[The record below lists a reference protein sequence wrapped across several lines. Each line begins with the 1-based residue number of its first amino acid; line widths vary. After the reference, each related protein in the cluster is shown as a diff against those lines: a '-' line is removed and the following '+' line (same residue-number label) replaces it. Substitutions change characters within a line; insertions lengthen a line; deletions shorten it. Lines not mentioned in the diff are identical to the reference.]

1 MASSEQPA
9 CALTIAGSDSG
20 GGAGIQAD
28 LKAFAAFQVHGL
40 SAISALTAQSTV
52 EVRAVHPVP
61 AAFVAQQID
70 TLTDDFRIDA
80 VKTGMLADPATVQVI
95 LDRARSQGWKLV
107 VDPVMVA
114 ASGARLVGPEV
125 VRALTGLYSLAEL
138 VTPNLDE
145 VEVLLGW
152 RPRDAA
158 EMERAGR
165 QLLDHGPRAALIK
178 GGHLEGD
185 PIDVLVQSDGSTRV
199 FEGGRIETRAGHG
212 TGCTYAAAITAL
224 LARGF
229 SREASVER
237 ARRFVREALR
247 TAAASLGAGAS
258 PLHPFHA
265 FYPALG
271 SRDDG
276 AGSG

>member
-1 MASSEQPA
+1 MAKAEQPA

-28 LKAFAAFQVHGL
+28 LKAFAALQVHGL

-52 EVRAVHPVP
+52 EVRAVHAVP
-61 AAFVAQQID
+61 SSFVAVQLD

-80 VKTGMLADPATVQVI
+80 VKTGMLADPSTVEVI
-95 LDRARSQGWKLV
+95 RDRVVRHQWCLV

-114 ASGARLVGPEV
+114 ASGARLVGPDV
-125 VRALTGLYSLAEL
+125 VRALTSLYSLAEL

-152 RPRDAA
+152 RPRHA
-158 EMERAGR
+158 EEMARAGK
-165 QLLDHGPRAALIK
+165 QLLEHGPKAALIK
-178 GGHLEGD
+178 GGHLDGD
-185 PIDVLVQSDGSTRV
+185 PVDVLVQSDGPTRV
-199 FEGGRIETRAGHG
+199 FEGGRIETQAGHG

-224 LARGF
+224 LARGE
-229 SREASVER
+229 SRENAVEQ
-237 ARRFVREALR
+237 ARNFVREALR
-247 TAAASLGAGAS
+247 AAPSGLGAGAG

-265 FYPALG
+265 FHPRLAPG
-271 SRDDG
+271 RRSEG
-276 AGSG
+276 

>member
-1 MASSEQPA
+1 MARDEQPA

-28 LKAFAAFQVHGL
+28 LKAFAALRVHGL
-40 SAISALTAQSTV
+40 SAISALTAQSTT

-70 TLTDDFRIDA
+70 TLVDDFRIDA
-80 VKTGMLADPATVQVI
+80 VKTGMLADPATVEVI
-95 LDRARSQGWKLV
+95 LDRTRRLSWRLV

-152 RPRDAA
+152 RPRDAK

-185 PIDVLVQSDGSTRV
+185 PVDVLVHSGGPTRV
-199 FEGGRIETRAGHG
+199 FEGDRIATGAGHG

-224 LARGF
+224 LAQGR
-229 SREASVER
+229 SLDAAVEEAR
-237 ARRFVREALR
+237 TFLREALR
-247 TAAASLGAGAS
+247 AASDALGAGPS
-258 PLHPFHA
+258 PLHPFHR
-265 FYPALG
+265 FYPTLA
-271 SRDDG
+271 SR
-276 AGSG
+276 